1 MRGVGLSAHLDFSV
15 NSRFDSVQPI
25 TPNVQEHS
33 GSRMW
38 GKLHVIRSFF
48 GLAEIG
54 RVRGK

>member
-15 NSRFDSVQPI
+15 NYRFDSVQPI

-38 GKLHVIRSFF
+38 GSFF
-48 GLAEIG
+48 GLAEYCVK
-54 RVRGK
+54 R